1 MASQHYQ
8 KIAAH
13 IREAINNGQL
23 ETGDELPS
31 EAELCEQ
38 FGSSRG
44 PVRQAMMLLR
54 TEGMISTGR
63 GRRSTVLARS
73 ASGSF
78 DSSVSITAWLES
90 HGLTPGQQTLLLAR
104 QPADEEIADHLRID
118 PGAHVITLRRLRTAD
133 DEPIAIETIYFPVEI
148 GRHILDLD
156 TDTES
161 VYRHLVERDIIV
173 DSLARCISATV
184 AQEEQA
190 ELLGI
195 GVGEPL
201 LRVRMAASDQYGRI
215 ISFADF
221 LFPAGN
227 LTLSLNTV
235 RGTPSPACF
244 SPLL

>member
-23 ETGDELPS
+23 NTGDELPS

-73 ASGSF
+73 ESGSF
-78 DSSVSITAWLES
+78 DSSVSITAWLRA
-90 HGLTPGQQTLLLAR
+90 HGQQPGQETLLLAR
-104 QPADEEIADHLRID
+104 QPADEVTAGHLRLE
-118 PGAHVITLRRLRTAD
+118 PGTHVITLRRLRTAD
-133 DEPIAIETIYFPVEI
+133 GTPLALETIFFPVDI

-156 TDTES
+156 TDRDS
-161 VYRHLVERDIIV
+161 VYTHLAQRDITV
-173 DSLARCISATV
+173 DNLTRCVSATI
-184 AQEEQA
+184 ATPEQA
-190 ELLGI
+190 EILGSA
-195 GVGEPL
+195 VGDPL
-201 LRVRMAASDQYGRI
+201 LRVRKAASDQYGQL
-215 ISFADF
+215 ISYSDDF
-221 LFPAGN
+221 FVSEN
-227 LTLSLNTV
+227 LTLSLNAV
-235 RGTPSPACF
+235 RGTPSPARF
-244 SPLL
+244 TPLE

>member
-1 MASQHYQ
+1 MASQRYQ

-23 ETGDELPS
+23 QTGAELPS

-38 FGSSRG
+38 FGSTRG
-44 PVRQAMMLLR
+44 LVRQAMMLLR

-104 QPADEEIADHLRID
+104 QPADEESADHLRID

-133 DEPIAIETIYFPVEI
+133 DEPIAIEIIYFPVEI

-161 VYRHLVERDIIV
+161 VYRHLVERDIVV
-173 DSLARCISATV
+173 DNLARCISATV
-184 AQEEQA
+184 AREEQA
-190 ELLGI
+190 ELLGS

-201 LRVRMAASDQYGRI
+201 LRGRMAASDQYGRI
-215 ISFADF
+215 IFFADHC
-221 LFPAGN
+221 FPAEN

-244 SPLL
+244 SLL

>member
-1 MASQHYQ
+1 MASQRYQ

-13 IREAINNGQL
+13 IREAINNGHLQ
-23 ETGDELPS
+23 TGDELPS

-90 HGLTPGQQTLLLAR
+90 HGLIPGQQTLLLAR

-161 VYRHLVERDIIV
+161 VYRHLVERDIVV
-173 DSLARCISATV
+173 DNLARCISATV
-184 AQEEQA
+184 AWEEQA
-190 ELLGI
+190 ELLSI

-215 ISFADF
+215 ISFTDHC
-221 LFPAGN
+221 FPAEN

-244 SPLL
+244 SLL